1 MNCKI
6 LSLMVLLMCSVASAA
21 NVTEGESIQAALD
34 NASWCERINVSAGTY
49 IENLHIAT
57 PVQMQGNG
65 VILIAEVAYS
75 PAVEVLAN
83 CTKVS
88 GFDIS
93 GSRWGVRLVDVNNA
107 NITGNTVHHN
117 EINIQARSIN
127 NSWIA
132 RNTVNNAEDTGI
144 DIIASTN
151 LSVFENVV
159 YENGGAGGI
168 VLYMS
173 DNISIHDNKVHSNV
187 CAYAGLTV
195 YASHHNM
202 IGWNQMWNNSLKGIH
217 VRYSRDNMMWNNIFA
232 DGGDTRGD
240 DYHNTW
246 NITPVIGGPNI
257 VGGPRSS
264 GNYWGDYPG
273 VDDNNDGFGDTPH
286 CIIGT
291 IDEDVR
297 PLVSPKCSD
306 CDFNGY
312 TSANDVIEAYRKAV
326 DPEYPIG
333 YEWVVDVDGNGYIS
347 ANDVVEIYRR
357 AVDPSYQLHCAI
369 NI

>member
-1 MNCKI
+1 
-6 LSLMVLLMCSVASAA
+6 MCSVASAA

-49 IENLHIAT
+49 IENLHITT
-57 PVQMQGNG
+57 PVQMQGDG

-173 DNISIHDNKVHSNV
+173 DNLSVHDNRIHSNV
-187 CAYAGLTV
+187 CVYGGLTV
-195 YASHHNM
+195 YSSDHSM
-202 IGWNQMWNNSLKGIH
+202 IGWNQMWNNTKGIH
-217 VRYSRDNMMWNNIFA
+217 LRYSRENMMWNNIFA
-232 DGGDTRGD
+232 DGGDAHGT
-240 DYHNTW
+240 DYNNTW
-246 NITPVIGGPNI
+246 CTSELHMGPNV
-257 VGGPRSS
+257 VGGAYSS
-264 GNYWGDYPG
+264 GNYWNDYTG
-273 VDDNNDGFGDTPH
+273 VDNNNDGLGDTPYS
-286 CIIGT
+286 IAGT
-291 IDEDVR
+291 TDQDLR

-312 TSANDVIEAYRKAV
+312 TSANNVIEAYRKAV
-326 DPEYPIG
+326 DPSYDIQ

-347 ANDVVEIYRR
+347 ANDVVEIYRK
-357 AVDPSYQLHCAI
+357 AVDPTYQLHCSLTI
-369 NI
+369 